1 MNKIDLVDEMKVFI
15 YQWIT
20 EAKPRDVDKS
30 FEIRGYG
37 ISEDGTNV
45 CLEVENFQPWLCVE
59 LKHPHKPS
67 VKDMKQCLQGRTF
80 SKITLTQ
87 KTKLYF
93 YQHER
98 EFPIYKVYFRTDGL
112 RKRFYYSF
120 QKASRVRCQMKDNQI
135 KIHEC
140 DASPILQFLC
150 SRDLPSCGW
159 VEFIDEENCRKHD
172 KNGRV
177 TRSSDEYIVD
187 NKRLRKYV
195 GHPTIPVFKSLSFDL
210 EVYSHDENRMPSANH
225 VEDVIFQIG
234 VVVREAAERECYL
247 FTLAKQE
254 LKLTGCHV
262 KCFSSEKELL
272 KGFLKFLT
280 KANPHIL
287 LGYNIFGFD
296 LPYLVQR
303 CRMHS
308 VSEIY
313 YCGMPR
319 KLAAEFKEVKW
330 SSSAYQCQE
339 FKYLDY
345 EGRIFVDL
353 LPIVRRSYKF
363 SNYRLK
369 TVSDFFLGETK
380 DPLTARDIFRAYRL
394 DFLQNGNGS
403 RMKQCGKYCLQDS
416 RLVCKLFEKLQ
427 CWIELIEMAKICNV
441 GIMPLFTQGQQI
453 KIYSQVYRKCFKEN
467 RLVDS
472 FHTLSI
478 PSTIQFEM
486 DDYQGAYVFPPDPGL
501 YSWVL
506 PFDFSSLYPTT
517 QIAYNID
524 YSTLVID
531 ESVPD
536 EKCNIV
542 EWKEDNGN
550 SYRYRFIKEP
560 LGVIPSLLKSL
571 LDQRNE
577 TKKKLKLETDE
588 TLRNIYDKQQLAY
601 KVSANSMYGG
611 MGVKKGYLPFLPGAI
626 CTTAKGRES
635 IQKAAKFVQEQHKGK
650 IVYGDS
656 VTPNT
661 FLYIK
666 NIKGEVHIVTIE
678 QLFSKF
684 KSIPYPQFKPN
695 ETDILHKEQC
705 LPNNILIGTRNGW
718 ANVKRVIR
726 HVAGKSLYRIW
737 SSAGMVEVTEDHS
750 LLLEDNTMI
759 RPSELVPGR
768 HVLKTN
774 TISSDISKSLFY
786 NKEKWK
792 GLWQIHENE
801 ISFHSCTDNIYM
813 AYIYFRFYQ
822 FYPESRFVLKNDE
835 VFINLTNSNNI
846 QKGLV
851 YRVEAIPVVDS
862 EFVYDIETTDGS
874 FHCGLGDIVV
884 KNTDSIYVHFPK
896 YQNAPEVWEK
906 AKRTEHDF
914 LPLFPPP
921 MKLLFEEK
929 IYKDFLILSKKRYMA
944 YTCDASGTIDEK
956 MTIRGVLL
964 ARRDNCQFVRT
975 LYEKIV
981 RLIMEK
987 HSLAQIVNIYNQIVL
1002 DLFQWKKTDINEFV
1016 ISKLLN
1022 AEYKIKELPEDYTKV
1037 KKRLTDLSIH
1047 PIPTED
1053 EWIEHKKHPEKNP
1066 SWYKQYT
1073 SRALPAHKQLADRQQ
1088 LRGFP
1093 ISAGSR
1099 IEYVVIEHYNDID
1112 SVRLFDKIE
1121 DPDYMLQ
1128 HADVLR
1134 LDRLYYLKASIIP
1147 LDQLLNTAFKSEKDE
1162 SCFCRKLSMIQ
1173 QIALQIDLNREKN
1186 ATRRKQKE
1194 KELKQMLC
1202 QCHSFGKRL
1211 YQIHFDHFKLIQTI
1225 KTKSQAKLII
1235 LS

>member
-1 MNKIDLVDEMKVFI
+1 MKVFV
-15 YQWIT
+15 YQWTT
-20 EAKPRDVDKS
+20 EAKPQDIDKS
-30 FEIRGYG
+30 YEIRGYG

-45 CLEVENFQPWLCVE
+45 CLEVENFKPWLCVE
-59 LKHPHKPS
+59 LKHPHTPS
-67 VKDMKQCLQGRTF
+67 VKAMKQCLQGKTF
-80 SKITLTQ
+80 DKITLTQ

-98 EFPIYKVYFRTDGL
+98 EFPIYKVYFRSDVL

-120 QKASRVRCQMKDNQI
+120 QRASRVRYQMKDNQI

-159 VEFIDEENCRKHD
+159 VEFIDEENCRKHN
-172 KNGRV
+172 KNGRF
-177 TRSSDEYIVD
+177 THASEEYIID

-195 GHPTIPVFKSLSFDL
+195 GHPAIPVFKSLSFDL
-210 EVYSHDENRMPSANH
+210 EVYSHDENRMPSANN

-234 VVVREAAERECYL
+234 VVVRKSANRKCYL
-247 FTLAKQE
+247 FTLARQE
-254 LKLTGCHV
+254 IQIVGCHV
-262 KCFSSEKELL
+262 QCFASEKDLL
-272 KGFLKFLT
+272 KGFAAFIKQE
-280 KANPHIL
+280 NPHIL
-287 LGYNIFGFD
+287 LGFNIFGFD

-303 CRMHS
+303 CRLHS
-308 VSEIY
+308 ISEIF

-369 TVSDFFLGETK
+369 TISDFFLGETK
-380 DPLTARDIFRAYRL
+380 DPLTAKDIFRAYRS
-394 DFLQNGNGS
+394 DFLQHGNGM
-403 RMKQCGKYCLQDS
+403 RLKQCGKYCIQDS

-427 CWIELIEMAKICNV
+427 CWIELLEMAKICNV

-478 PSTIQFEM
+478 PPTIQFEM

-531 ESVPD
+531 DTVPD

-542 EWKEDNGN
+542 EWKEENGN
-550 SYRYRFIKEP
+550 YYRYRFIKEP

-577 TKKKLKLETDE
+577 TKKKLKSEKDE

-601 KVSANSMYGG
+601 KISANSMYGG

-635 IQKAAKFVQEQHKGK
+635 IQKAAKYVQEKHKGK

-661 FLYIK
+661 FVYIK
-666 NIKGEVHIVTIE
+666 NMKREVHIMTIE
-678 QLFSKF
+678 QLFSKY
-684 KSIPYPQFKPN
+684 KSMPYPQFKPDHH
-695 ETDILHKEQC
+695 DILRKEQC
-705 LPNNILIGTRNGW
+705 VPNNILIGTKNGW
-718 ANVKRVIR
+718 SNIKRVIR
-726 HVAGKSLYRIW
+726 HMAGKSLYRIW
-737 SSAGMVEVTEDHS
+737 SSSGMVEVTEDHS
-750 LLLEDNTMI
+750 LLLDDGSMI
-759 RPSELVPGR
+759 KPSDIVAGR
-768 HVLKTN
+768 HVLMTN
-774 TISSDISKSLFY
+774 TVSMDISQSLFY

-792 GLWQIHENE
+792 GLWQIRDNR
-801 ISFHSCTDNIYM
+801 ISFHTCTDAIYM

-822 FYPESRFVLKNDE
+822 FYPQSRFILHNDE
-835 VFINLTNSNNI
+835 ICIQLTNTDNI
-846 QKGLV
+846 PKGLV
-851 YRVEAIPVVDS
+851 YKVEPIPMI
-862 EFVYDIETTDGS
+862 ENQFVYDIETTDGS

-896 YQNAPEVWEK
+896 YVNAPEVWDK
-906 AKRTEHDF
+906 AKRTEEDF

-921 MKLLFEEK
+921 MKLLFESK

-944 YTCDASGTIDEK
+944 YTCDSSGKIDEK

-981 RLIMEK
+981 RSIMEK
-987 HSLAQIVNIYNQIVL
+987 HSLSEIVSLYNQTVL
-1002 DLFQWKKTDINEFV
+1002 DLFQWKNNDINEFV

-1022 AEYKIKELPEDYTKV
+1022 AEYKVKELPREYSKV
-1037 KKRLTDLSIH
+1037 KKRLADLSVH
-1047 PIPTED
+1047 PLPTEE
-1053 EWIEHKKHPEKNP
+1053 EWNESQKHPTRTTA
-1066 SWYKQYT
+1066 WYNQYRLR
-1073 SRALPAHKQLADRQQ
+1073 SLPAHKQLAEKQQ
-1088 LRGFP
+1088 MRGFP
-1093 ISAGSR
+1093 VSAGSR
-1099 IEYVVIEHYNDID
+1099 IEYVVIEHYHDNCA

-1128 HADVLR
+1128 HADILR

-1147 LDQLLNTAFKSEKDE
+1147 LDQLLNTVFKPEQTE
-1162 SCFCRKLSMIQ
+1162 NCYCRKLPMSQ
-1173 QIALQIDLNREKN
+1173 QIALQIALNREKDKKKHKIKKDEFN
-1186 ATRRKQKE
+1186 K
-1194 KELKQMLC
+1194 LLC
-1202 QCHSFGKRL
+1202 KCHSFGKRL
-1211 YQIHFDHFKLIQTI
+1211 YQIHFDHFKLIQSI
-1225 KTKSQAKLII
+1225 KTKAQPKLVI